1 MQAPQTQWQTQTR
14 PPTLRSRNPGP
25 LSHTTSMFNL
35 HDLQTYQRTR
45 PPPPLSVWGSSST
58 DSEASGELTP
68 TASSSDLSSPHRTTT
83 PTQVNFS
90 IPNFEQPRFPTL
102 SRNPFHKDRPKFSP
116 PVSPH
121 STPSSSASTSK
132 STSPTPS
139 RATLSEA
146 SSERRYASPERSY
159 NSPDRIYTPPDR
171 SYASPERTYVSSS
184 AHGLTPIAPIPLR
197 PIAST
202 EPGQLRFDSA
212 HNSPAT
218 WHFESPAS
226 STPTPTPGPL
236 VSKSVEY
243 DKLPIQQITGD
254 LIREVIINQ
263 VHSLCARKKW
273 NGKIIMP
280 WAVSQPKTALL
291 LYMCDELDAWP
302 KAAQFAFMEMA
313 DSKHPFDEAALRGI
327 VSNPAKILEVQWR
340 VGIMK
345 NLSRGGGHVEFQ
357 TQDTVPLSD
366 HGPVGPRTGSST
378 IKTRVKVKYRD
389 GADVRFYVRK
399 RLEVHAD
406 RPKDKTAILNQIKA
420 FTELD
425 HTHIAKIVSSYAQ
438 GQVVAFI
445 TPHAEANLE
454 QYLDQW
460 TGFSQAPQLL
470 GWVKDLASALAY
482 IHDQNMAHRN
492 IRPQKILVDQNE
504 RIYFSVFGVIHPMR
518 QSYAQLYDSYS
529 NEPGYIYGA
538 PEVINRRDVNT
549 SLKSLQLADVFS
561 LGCVFLEMVSVAKGH
576 TVVDLKKFRSQ
587 HTQDNSFHIN
597 ITSLFDW
604 INNIVAAPNK
614 REKQVLWSNRC
625 LGATG
630 RMLYEEPEKRWSMT
644 RVALRMGKPK
654 DKEVKSTDGRLSMR
668 RRRNSIDATA
678 NNGYLPKPTQQSAY
692 FSEMASLQ
700 SYYTDLED

>member
-1 MQAPQTQWQTQTR
+1 
-14 PPTLRSRNPGP
+14 
-25 LSHTTSMFNL
+25 
-35 HDLQTYQRTR
+35 
-45 PPPPLSVWGSSST
+45 
-58 DSEASGELTP
+58 
-68 TASSSDLSSPHRTTT
+68 
-83 PTQVNFS
+83 
-90 IPNFEQPRFPTL
+90 
-102 SRNPFHKDRPKFSP
+102 
-116 PVSPH
+116 
-121 STPSSSASTSK
+121 
-132 STSPTPS
+132 
-139 RATLSEA
+139 
-146 SSERRYASPERSY
+146 
-159 NSPDRIYTPPDR
+159 
-171 SYASPERTYVSSS
+171 
-184 AHGLTPIAPIPLR
+184 
-197 PIAST
+197 
-202 EPGQLRFDSA
+202 
-212 HNSPAT
+212 
-218 WHFESPAS
+218 
-226 STPTPTPGPL
+226 
-236 VSKSVEY
+236 
-243 DKLPIQQITGD
+243 
-254 LIREVIINQ
+254 
-263 VHSLCARKKW
+263 
-273 NGKIIMP
+273 MP

-378 IKTRVKVKYRD
+378 FKTRVKVKYRD

-420 FTELD
+420 FTDLD
-425 HTHIAKIVSSYAQ
+425 HTHVAKIVSSYAK

-445 TPHAEANLE
+445 TPYAEANLE
-454 QYLDQW
+454 EYLDQW

-538 PEVINRRDVNT
+538 PEVINRREVNIG
-549 SLKSLQLADVFS
+549 LKSLQLADVFS

-576 TVVDLKKFRSQ
+576 TIIDLKKHRSQ
-587 HTQDNSFHIN
+587 NTQDNSFHVN
-597 ITSLFDW
+597 ISSLFDW
-604 INNIVAAPNK
+604 IYKISASPDK
-614 REKQVLWSNRC
+614 REKQSVWSNRC
-625 LGATG
+625 LGATM

-644 RVALRMGKPK
+644 RVKLQMGKPK
-654 DKEVKSTDGRLSMR
+654 EKETKSSDGRLSMR

-678 NNGYLPKPTQQSAY
+678 NGGYLPRPTQSAY

>member
-1 MQAPQTQWQTQTR
+1 
-14 PPTLRSRNPGP
+14 
-25 LSHTTSMFNL
+25 
-35 HDLQTYQRTR
+35 
-45 PPPPLSVWGSSST
+45 
-58 DSEASGELTP
+58 
-68 TASSSDLSSPHRTTT
+68 
-83 PTQVNFS
+83 
-90 IPNFEQPRFPTL
+90 
-102 SRNPFHKDRPKFSP
+102 
-116 PVSPH
+116 
-121 STPSSSASTSK
+121 
-132 STSPTPS
+132 
-139 RATLSEA
+139 
-146 SSERRYASPERSY
+146 
-159 NSPDRIYTPPDR
+159 
-171 SYASPERTYVSSS
+171 
-184 AHGLTPIAPIPLR
+184 
-197 PIAST
+197 
-202 EPGQLRFDSA
+202 LRFDSA
-212 HNSPAT
+212 HSSPAT
-218 WHFESPAS
+218 WHIDSPAS

-236 VSKSVEY
+236 VSKSIEY

-280 WAVSQPKTALL
+280 WAVCQPKTALL

-313 DSKHPFDEAALRGI
+313 DNKHPFDEAALRGI
-327 VSNPAKILEVQWR
+327 VSNPAKVLEVQWR

-345 NLSRGGGHVEFQ
+345 NLLRGGGHVEFQ

-389 GADVRFYVRK
+389 GADARFYVRK

-406 RPKDKTAILNQIKA
+406 RPKDKTAILNQIKT

-425 HTHIAKIVSSYAQ
+425 HTHIAKIVSSYCK

-454 QYLDQW
+454 EYYDQW

-492 IRPQKILVDQNE
+492 IRPQKILVDQDE
-504 RIYFSVFGVIHPMR
+504 RIFFSVFGVIHPMR

-538 PEVINRRDVNT
+538 PEVINRRDINIG
-549 SLKSLQLADVFS
+549 LRNLQLADVFS

-576 TVVDLKKFRSQ
+576 TVIDLKKYRSQ
-587 HTQDNSFHIN
+587 HSQDNSFHVN
-597 ITSLFDW
+597 IPSLYEW
-604 INNIVAAPNK
+604 ICKISASPHK

-644 RVALRMGKPK
+644 RVKLQMGKPK
-654 DKEVKSTDGRLSMR
+654 EKETKNDGRLSMR

-678 NNGYLPKPTQQSAY
+678 NGGYLPKPTQSAY